1 MTQQNIDLLA
11 AYWTIAGDVYPCA
24 PTEVSPFP
32 LEARAA
38 AAAKAGWKGI
48 GLVLDDLKATVA
60 RVGVAGVRNI
70 LADHGMR
77 HFELEILV
85 DWYHEGDTRK
95 VSDAFKR
102 DVIELGGQLD
112 MRNLKIGASFA
123 DPGPADFPRMA
134 AEFATLCQEVNKIGA
149 TVSLEFMPFSIVRNI
164 ADGLAIVQAADQPNG
179 GLTVDTWHVVRSGD
193 TFDKVAAIPGR
204 FIKSVELDD
213 ADRDVVG
220 TLFED
225 TRFRRRLCGEG
236 AYDVP
241 DFIGAVQQAGFTG
254 PYYGVEMIS
263 ETFRKLPLEEMAK
276 RAFDTTMAQFDAL
289 ARRQAAAAAK
299 TATTI

>member
-1 MTQQNIDLLA
+1 MTHTNVDLLA
-11 AYWTIAGDVYPCA
+11 AYWTIAGDVYPCS

-38 AAAKAGWKGI
+38 AAAKAGWKGL

-85 DWYHEGDTRK
+85 DWYKDGELRAA
-95 VSDAFKR
+95 SDGFRR
-102 DVIELGGQLD
+102 DVIELGGALG

-134 AEFATLCQEVNKIGA
+134 AEFAKLCEEVNKVGA

-164 ADGLAIVQAADQPNG
+164 DDGLAIVKAADQPNG

-193 TFDKVAAIPGR
+193 PISKVATIPGR
-204 FIKSVELDD
+204 YITSVELDD
-213 ADRDVVG
+213 ADEKVVG

-225 TRFRRRLCGEG
+225 TRFNRRLCGEG
-236 AYDVP
+236 AYDTVA
-241 DFIGAVQQAGFTG
+241 FIDAVQQAGFAG

-263 ETFRKLPLEEMAK
+263 AVHRKLPLDEMAK
-276 RAFDTTMAQFDAL
+276 RAYDTTIAQFEKL
-289 ARRQAAAAAK
+289 AARKAAA
-299 TATTI
+299 

>member
-1 MTQQNIDLLA
+1 MMQKNVDLLA
-11 AYWTIAGDVYPCA
+11 AYWTIAGDVYPCS

-32 LEARAA
+32 LEARAE
-38 AAAKAGWKGI
+38 AAAKAGWKGL
-48 GLVLDDLKATVA
+48 GLILDDLKATIA

-70 LADHGMR
+70 LADHDMR

-85 DWYHEGDTRK
+85 DWYKEGELRAA
-95 VSDAFKR
+95 SDRFRR
-102 DVIELGGQLD
+102 DVIELGAQLG

-134 AEFATLCQEVNKIGA
+134 AEFAKLCEEVAQAGA
-149 TVSLEFMPFSIVRNI
+149 TVSLEFMPFSIVRSI
-164 ADGLAIVQAADQPNG
+164 DDGLAIVQAADQPNG

-193 TFDKVAAIPGR
+193 PFNRIATIPAR

-213 ADRDVVG
+213 ADEQVVG

-225 TRFRRRLCGEG
+225 TRFNRRLCGEG
-236 AYDVP
+236 AYDTVA
-241 DFIGAVQQAGFTG
+241 FIDAVQQAGFNG

-263 ETFRKLPLEEMAK
+263 SAHRMLPLEEMAR
-276 RAFDTTMAQFDAL
+276 RAYDTTIAQFDKL
-289 ARRQAAAAAK
+289 AARKAAA
-299 TATTI
+299 

>member
-1 MTQQNIDLLA
+1 MMQNNVDLLA
-11 AYWTIAGDVYPCA
+11 AYWTIAGDVYPCS

-32 LEARAA
+32 LEARAE
-38 AAAKAGWKGI
+38 AAAKAGWKGL
-48 GLVLDDLKATVA
+48 GLILDDLKATIA

-70 LADHGMR
+70 LADHDMR

-85 DWYHEGDTRK
+85 DWYKEGELRAA
-95 VSDAFKR
+95 SDRFRR
-102 DVIELGGQLD
+102 DVIELGAQLG

-134 AEFATLCQEVNKIGA
+134 AEFARLCEEVAQAGA

-164 ADGLAIVQAADQPNG
+164 DDGLAIVQAADQPNG
-179 GLTVDTWHVVRSGD
+179 GLTVDTWHVARSGD
-193 TFDKVAAIPGR
+193 PFGKIATIPAR

-213 ADRDVVG
+213 ADEQVVG

-225 TRFRRRLCGEG
+225 TRFNRRLCGEG
-236 AYDVP
+236 AYDTVA
-241 DFIGAVQQAGFTG
+241 FIDAVQQAGFNG

-263 ETFRKLPLEEMAK
+263 SAHRMLPLEEMAR
-276 RAFDTTMAQFDAL
+276 RAYDTTIAQFDKL
-289 ARRQAAAAAK
+289 AARKAAA
-299 TATTI
+299 

>member
-1 MTQQNIDLLA
+1 MTPKHVDLLA

-32 LEARAA
+32 LELRAA
-38 AAAKAGWKGI
+38 AAAKAGWNGL
-48 GLVLDDLKATVA
+48 GLVLDDLKATIA

-85 DWYHEGDTRK
+85 DWYQTGALRAT
-95 VSDAFKR
+95 SDQFRR
-102 DVIELGGQLD
+102 DVIELGGALG
-112 MRNLKIGASFA
+112 MCNLKIGASFA

-134 AEFATLCQEVNKIGA
+134 AEFAKLCEEVAQTGA

-164 ADGLAIVQAADQPNG
+164 EDGLAIVQAADQPNG

-193 TFDKVAAIPGR
+193 DFSKVAAIPAR
-204 FIKSVELDD
+204 FITSVELDD
-213 ADRDVVG
+213 ADTEVVG

-225 TRFRRRLCGEG
+225 TRFNRRLCGEG
-236 AYDVP
+236 AYDTP
-241 DFIGAVQQAGFTG
+241 AFIDAIQQAGFAG
-254 PYYGVEMIS
+254 NYYGVEMIS
-263 ETFRKLPLEEMAK
+263 TAHRTLPLDEMAK
-276 RAFDTTMAQFDAL
+276 RAYDTTIAQFDKL
-289 ARRQAAAAAK
+289 AARKAAA
-299 TATTI
+299 

>member
-1 MTQQNIDLLA
+1 MTHKNVDLLA
-11 AYWTIAGDVYPCA
+11 AYWTIAGDVYPCS

-32 LEARAA
+32 LEQRAA
-38 AAAKAGWKGI
+38 AAAKAGWKGL
-48 GLVLDDLKATVA
+48 GLVLDDLKATIA

-85 DWYHEGDTRK
+85 DWYKDGELRAA
-95 VSDAFKR
+95 SDSFRR
-102 DVIELGGQLD
+102 DVIELGGALG

-134 AEFATLCQEVNKIGA
+134 AEFAKLCEEVGKVGA

-164 ADGLAIVQAADQPNG
+164 DDGLAIVQAADQANG

-193 TFDKVAAIPGR
+193 PISKVATIPGR
-204 FIKSVELDD
+204 FITSVELDD
-213 ADRDVVG
+213 ADEQVVG

-225 TRFRRRLCGEG
+225 TRFNRRLCGEG
-236 AYDVP
+236 AYDTVA
-241 DFIGAVQQAGFTG
+241 FIDAVQQAGFAG

-263 ETFRKLPLEEMAK
+263 AVHRKLPLDEMAK
-276 RAFDTTMAQFDAL
+276 RAYDTTIAQFDKL
-289 ARRQAAAAAK
+289 AARKAAA
-299 TATTI
+299 

>member
-1 MTQQNIDLLA
+1 MTHKNVDLLA
-11 AYWTIAGDVYPCA
+11 AYWTIAGDVYPCS
-24 PTEVSPFP
+24 PTEVSPYP
-32 LEARAA
+32 LEQRAA
-38 AAAKAGWKGI
+38 AAAKAGWKGL
-48 GLVLDDLKATVA
+48 GLVLDDLKATIA

-85 DWYHEGDTRK
+85 DWYKDGELRAA
-95 VSDAFKR
+95 SDSFRR
-102 DVIELGGQLD
+102 DVIELGGALG

-134 AEFATLCQEVNKIGA
+134 AEFAKLCEEVREVGA

-164 ADGLAIVQAADQPNG
+164 DDGLKIVQAADQPNG

-193 TFDKVAAIPGR
+193 PISKVATIPGR

-213 ADRDVVG
+213 ADEQVVG

-225 TRFRRRLCGEG
+225 TRFNRRLCGEG
-236 AYDVP
+236 AYDTVG
-241 DFIGAVQQAGFTG
+241 FIDAVQQAGFAG

-263 ETFRKLPLEEMAK
+263 TVHRKLPLEEMAK
-276 RAFDTTMAQFDAL
+276 RAYDTTIAQFDKL
-289 ARRQAAAAAK
+289 AARKA
-299 TATTI
+299 TA

>member
-1 MTQQNIDLLA
+1 MTSRHIELLA

-24 PTEVSPFP
+24 PTEVSPYP

-38 AAAKAGWKGI
+38 AAAKAGWKGM
-48 GLVLDDLKATVA
+48 GLILDDLKATIA
-60 RVGVAGVRNI
+60 RVGVNGVRQI
-70 LADHGMR
+70 LADHDMR

-85 DWYHEGDTRK
+85 DWYQEGPLRT
-95 VSDAFKR
+95 VSDSFRR
-102 DVIELGGQLD
+102 DVIELGGALG
-112 MRNLKIGASFA
+112 MCNLKIGASYA

-134 AEFATLCQEVNKIGA
+134 AEFATLCQEVGQTGA

-193 TFDKVAAIPGR
+193 DVAKVAAIPAR
-204 FIKSVELDD
+204 YIKSVELDD
-213 ADRDVVG
+213 ADQNVVG

-236 AYDVP
+236 AYDIP
-241 DFIGAVQQAGFTG
+241 GFIGAIEQAGFAG

-263 ETFRKLPLEEMAK
+263 EPFRQLPLEEMAR
-276 RAFDTTMAQFDAL
+276 RAFDTTMAQFAAL
-289 ARRQAAAAAK
+289 AARQAAASTAPVAK
-299 TATTI
+299 